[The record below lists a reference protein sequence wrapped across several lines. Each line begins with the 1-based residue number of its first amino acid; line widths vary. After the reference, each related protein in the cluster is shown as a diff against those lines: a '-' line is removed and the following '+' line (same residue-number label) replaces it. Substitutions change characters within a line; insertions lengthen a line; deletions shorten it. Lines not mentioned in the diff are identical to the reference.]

1 MKNLIYSILACL
13 LSIQVGYAQNRSVIR
28 YQYWISG
35 DGYDSA
41 VTGSVDGENVEFTL
55 GTDGLSQGI
64 HSLNFRVQD
73 SEGVWSALQ
82 SWLFYVD
89 ERKAN
94 EAVEVT
100 EGEYW
105 IDDGARQKI
114 TIDDG
119 QASFVADA
127 STVREGLHTLNY
139 RVKDSEGNYSRTY
152 TWAFF
157 KNNQKATKI
166 SWCRYWWN
174 NHVDKAVTD
183 SVDCDSLEYVFKKE
197 LTVPSYAMT
206 DGYSNNST
214 ARFHIVFGDD
224 AGNVSNTEWMDVS
237 YPDVLP
243 PVSAIE
249 ADKEEATE
257 EVTLKWYV
265 KNDQVE
271 DYNVYYSEND
281 QPFVLWMPNTTEET
295 ATFKGQPGVSYR
307 FTVTARDKSG
317 NREKLDEE
325 KCVTVKFKS
334 N

>member
-1 MKNLIYSILACL
+1 M
-13 LSIQVGYAQNRSVIR
+13 SIQVGYAQNRSVIR

-82 SWLFYVD
+82 SWLFYVE

-139 RVKDSEGNYSRTY
+139 RVQDSEGNYSRTY

-166 SWCRYWWN
+166 SWFKYWWN

-197 LTVPSYAMT
+197 LSVPSYAMT

-214 ARFHIVFGDD
+214 ARFHIVFGND

-243 PVSAIE
+243 PISAIE

-295 ATFKGQPGVSYR
+295 ATFKGQPGGSYR

-317 NREKLDEE
+317 NREQLDEE